1 MEMKKRIYIFVLM
14 VLLLAALPQLALAAA
29 PSPVASVACDYRSHV
44 IPYPTAAIDTGSA
57 DCLADYAIPYPAA
70 DFEGDGISYF
80 VRSPTIDSSA
90 DTDVYSDSSFAGYAI
105 PYPAL
110 GGDSP
115 SISIG
120 YVLPYPSAAD
130 PAKTAPAR

>member
-1 MEMKKRIYIFVLM
+1 MKKRIYLPILL
-14 VLLLAALPQLALAAA
+14 VLLAVLPGLALADGPSRVAA
-29 PSPVASVACDYRSHV
+29 AVCGAQSQN
-44 IPYPTAAIDTGSA
+44 IPYPTAAIDPGRVN
-57 DCLADYAIPYPAA
+57 CLADYPLPYPAA

-80 VRSPTIDSSA
+80 VRSSAANSSVG
-90 DTDVYSDSSFAGYAI
+90 TDGYSDSSFAGYAI

-110 GGDSP
+110 GGDAP

-130 PAKTAPAR
+130 LAKTAPAR